1 MKINFKLLMAA
12 AVVLTAGGCD
22 DKLDNNAIER
32 YALPVAIS
40 LPANVTGEISN
51 EKIEVRDVS
60 SGAKT
65 VYSALGDVKLKT
77 GLYDVS
83 YDADVVSDGVTRH
96 VCGYVQSVQ
105 VGEQARTV
113 AMTAYENRLSDDF
126 IIQEIFFTGTLQGS
140 GNQYYGDDYVKIYNN
155 TDHVL
160 YADGLTFVESKF
172 LTTEK
177 YDYTPDIMSTH
188 MTVQAIYTIPGS
200 GRDYPVEPGGSLL
213 LADTGIDHRVAN
225 PNSFDLSGA
234 DFEWFDVSS
243 QPAHL
248 DIDGPTVPNLDKWY
262 CYTQSFFL
270 LHNRGFRAYALAR
283 IPVDKDS
290 YLAENRYTY
299 EYVMMVAAG
308 TFPMSQ
314 TSYKLPNK
322 WIVDAVNCSVEAK
335 YAWNVTSPELDRGW
349 TYCGTMDKDK
359 SRYFH
364 SVRRKMLYLKD
375 GRPVLKDTD
384 NSTEDFNPY
393 CVPSEIE
400 RQGTAIDV
408 NGTPCTTIT
417 WDGVVAK

>member
-1 MKINFKLLMAA
+1 MKIIFKLLMAV
-12 AVVLTAGGCD
+12 AVVITAGGCD
-22 DKLDNNAIER
+22 DKLDNNLIER

-40 LPANVTGEISN
+40 LPANVTGEIIN

-83 YDADVVSDGVTRH
+83 YDADVVSDGVSRH

-113 AMTAYENRLSDDF
+113 AMTAYENRVSDDF

-177 YDYTPDIMSTH
+177 YDYMPDIMSTH

-299 EYVMMVAAG
+299 EYVMMVTAG